1 MERVPGSTPV
11 ESGSSTQVDQATE
24 QAKQQSQ
31 QLAHQAR
38 QQASNLASR
47 TSEQAKSQLANHKHN
62 ASQSM
67 VPIQSAL
74 RESAQ
79 QLRNQGQGQ
88 VGDYAEKAADQVE
101 RFSTY
106 LRQTEVDEI
115 MEEVRG
121 FARRR
126 PGLFVGSAAAV
137 GFFATRFLKSTS
149 EEAPSAEAPSAEAP
163 SAGYGDFSAPTTPTA
178 TSSSVVTHGTKEPPA
193 TALPP
198 VGVEVEP
205 PPAAPAPTSPTRRT
219 PAAGERSGQPPNAA
233 EGELDRE
240 TDLRRRPR
248 DSDEVE

>member
-1 MERVPGSTPV
+1 MVEHYPGTTPV
-11 ESGSSTQVDQATE
+11 EGRSGTQGGNQVTE

-47 TSEQAKSQLANHKHN
+47 TTEQAKSQLANQKHN
-62 ASQSM
+62 ASQRM

-79 QLRNQGQGQ
+79 QLRNQGQGS
-88 VGDYAEKAADQVE
+88 VADYAEKAADQVE

-126 PGLFVGSAAAV
+126 PGLFLGSAAAT
-137 GFFATRFLKSTS
+137 GLFATRFLKSSS
-149 EEAPSAEAPSAEAP
+149 EEASSARYA
-163 SAGYGDFSAPTTPTA
+163 DFGAPTTTGRTA
-178 TSSSVVTHGTKEPPA
+178 VSYGADETT

-198 VGVEVEP
+198 GSVEG
-205 PPAAPAPTSPTRRT
+205 SPTATRT
-219 PAAGERSGQPPNAA
+219 PLADQPPTTGQPPVDT
-233 EGELDRE
+233 DRTE
-240 TDLRRRPR
+240 EPPSTSGG
-248 DSDEVE
+248 SDAR

>member
-1 MERVPGSTPV
+1 MGEIWGFTQDLFTHWQARRKEEIMVEHYPGTTPV
-11 ESGSSTQVDQATE
+11 EGRSGTQGGNQVTE

-38 QQASNLASR
+38 QQASELASR
-47 TSEQAKSQLANHKHN
+47 TTEQARSQLASQKHN
-62 ASQSM
+62 ASQRM

-115 MEEVRG
+115 MDEVRG

-126 PGLFVGSAAAV
+126 PGLFLGSAAAI
-137 GFFATRFLKSTS
+137 GFLPRV
-149 EEAPSAEAPSAEAP
+149 
-163 SAGYGDFSAPTTPTA
+163 
-178 TSSSVVTHGTKEPPA
+178 SSR
-193 TALPP
+193 AL
-198 VGVEVEP
+198 
-205 PPAAPAPTSPTRRT
+205 
-219 PAAGERSGQPPNAA
+219 
-233 EGELDRE
+233 
-240 TDLRRRPR
+240 LRRHLLGTVLARPPLPAER
-248 DSDEVE
+248 RCLTGLMRPPRLCLRVLSRAPRRRRGPH

>member
-1 MERVPGSTPV
+1 MERVPGSTGGTT
-11 ESGSSTQVDQATE
+11 GSSIQGGNQATE
-24 QAKQQSQ
+24 QAEQQSQ
-31 QLAHQAR
+31 QAR

-47 TSEQAKSQLANHKHN
+47 TTEQAKSQLANHKHN
-62 ASQSM
+62 ASQRM

-88 VGDYAEKAADQVE
+88 VGDYAEKAADQLE

-115 MEEVRG
+115 MEEARG

-126 PGLFVGSAAAV
+126 PGLFLGSAAAI

-149 EEAPSAEAPSAEAP
+149 EEAPSA
-163 SAGYGDFSAPTTPTA
+163 GYGDFRATTPTA
-178 TSSSVVTHGTKEPPA
+178 TSSSVVTHGTQEPPA

-198 VGVEVEP
+198 VGTAVEP
-205 PPAAPAPTSPTRRT
+205 PTAAPGPTSPTTRQT
-219 PAAGERSGQPPNAA
+219 PAAGERSGEPPDAA

-248 DSDEVE
+248 DFEVE